1 MDVLKKPKLQ
11 EQQPISLTPSS
22 PPPENQIALVTDED
36 ENESDANTEQNTDEE
51 LKSDEETTKEWVEI
65 GTWSNDMVDTNDFAN
80 NSLIRYAS
88 PTSWM
93 PNSYDDDF
101 SDTDESYSVEDS
113 ESECGLHIEFT
124 SDNIAEAL
132 DDDIN
137 RDDNSHLLRLTDS
150 WENYDANEHTEELKQ
165 HFLRSCEKN
174 EANILNTDIL
184 IPKDE
189 PFKKYAEANA
199 IEKELAIKSFN
210 VDIVCPTYKSAA
222 SDSSANGKLI
232 VVQSEDVFS
241 FDRQP
246 DLDDHPGPSPSVVLQ
261 ALTMSNAND
270 GINLERLETIG
281 DSFLKYAITDYLYS
295 KYENIHEGKLSHLR
309 SKQVSNL
316 NLYRLGKRKNL
327 GECMIA
333 TKFDPHD
340 NWLPPCF
347 YVPKELEEALIDSR
361 MPPNFFSLSIMSAP
375 KKMTVEEICDLVR
388 EHCDT
393 ADTPSVIPYNLVTQH
408 SIPDK
413 SIADCVEA
421 LIGAYLIECGPYG
434 ALLFMA
440 WLGIR
445 VLPKLEDGK
454 YGKLTYPKSPLLR
467 HVPDPE
473 SELEL
478 LLDGYEEFESNI
490 GYNFRDRSY
499 LLQALTHASYSP
511 NTLTDCYQRLEFL
524 GDAVLDYLITRHLY
538 EDTRMHSPGALTD
551 LRSALVNNTIF
562 ASLAVRHG
570 FHKYFRHLSPGLHEV
585 VERFIRLQE
594 ESGHALV
601 EELYLL
607 AEHECEEVEDVEV
620 PKALGDVFESVA
632 GAIYLDSGRSLD
644 AVWKVYHCMMK
655 NEIEQFS
662 NRVPKSPIRELL
674 ELEPETAKFGTPEK
688 LADGRRVRVT
698 VEVFGKGVFKGIG
711 RNYRI
716 AKCTAAKC
724 ALKHLKRQN
733 LLRKN

>member
-1 MDVLKKPKLQ
+1 MLKKPKQQ
-11 EQQPISLTPSS
+11 EQKIDSGISDVT
-22 PPPENQIALVTDED
+22 ENKSIESKAIEKFEKVNAELDRIADD
-36 ENESDANTEQNTDEE
+36 DGKSESDA
-51 LKSDEETTKEWVEI
+51 KEWIEI
-65 GTWSNDMVDTNDFAN
+65 GTWSNDMVDMNEFPKDT
-80 NSLIRYAS
+80 LVRYAS
-88 PTSWM
+88 PTSWL
-93 PNSYDDDF
+93 PNAYDDDF
-101 SDTDESYSVEDS
+101 SDTDETYSVEDT

-124 SDNIAEAL
+124 SDNIAEAF

-137 RDDNSHLLRLTDS
+137 HDDNSHLLRLMDS
-150 WENYDANEHTEELKQ
+150 WENYDADEHTEELKLE
-165 HFLRSCEKN
+165 FLKACERN
-174 EANILNTDIL
+174 EDVILHTNILIA
-184 IPKDE
+184 KDV
-189 PFKKYAEANA
+189 PFKKY
-199 IEKELAIKSFN
+199 IETSTVQKELSYKSFDF
-210 VDIVCPTYKSAA
+210 DIVCPAYQSASSISAA
-222 SDSSANGKLI
+222 SDKLEI
-232 VVQSEDVFS
+232 ELDEIGFS
-241 FDRQP
+241 FDKQP
-246 DLDDHPGPSPSVVLQ
+246 NLDDHPGPSPSVVLQ

-316 NLYRLGKRKNL
+316 NLYRLGKKKNL

-361 MPPNFFSLSIMSAP
+361 MPPNYFSLPIMSAP
-375 KKMTVEEICDLVR
+375 NKMTVEEICDLVR
-388 EHCDT
+388 EHCDCS
-393 ADTPSVIPYNLVTQH
+393 DIPSIIPYNLVTQH

-445 VLPKLEDGK
+445 VLPQLGNGK
-454 YGKLTYPKSPLLR
+454 YGKLHYPKSPLLR
-467 HVPDPE
+467 HVSDPE
-473 SELEL
+473 GELKI
-478 LLDGYEEFESNI
+478 LLDGYDRFEKNI

-538 EDTRMHSPGALTD
+538 EDSRMHSPGALTD

-594 ESGHALV
+594 ESGHTLV
-601 EELYLL
+601 EELYLI

-644 AVWKVYHCMMK
+644 AVWKVYYCMMK

-733 LLRKN
+733 MLRKN